1 MTSLLNRDLGMLMG
15 AQLVGVSGT
24 VAMVTLGGI
33 VGQRLAPTPSLATL
47 PLSLQIV
54 GTAVSTVGAAWL
66 MSRIGR
72 PRGFAVGALLGSVGY
87 LVAMAATGIGSFALF
102 CFAVALVGAAN
113 AFALQY
119 RFAAM
124 EHAPEGRE
132 SQAISLVLVGSL
144 GGAIVGPALAAQG
157 EGWIEGIPF
166 GGAFLV
172 VAAGYAAAAGVL
184 RRLSSREVTDD
195 AGGESPRPLGV
206 VVRQPLFLVAVLGG
220 VAGFGVM
227 TFVMTA
233 APLSMHV
240 VEGHSM
246 TATAAVIQAHVLA
259 MYLPSLVTGYLIGR
273 LGIGRIMAIG
283 AVVLA
288 LTLVAGF
295 LGREVMHYAAAMIA
309 LGVGWNFLYI
319 GGTALLGHAHRASER
334 FGAQAVNEFSVFGV
348 SACGSLGA
356 GAVMHFAGWN
366 GVLLA
371 AALPIAIALATLAVV
386 RPHRRLAG
394 T

>member
-1 MTSLLNRDLGMLMG
+1 MGLINRDLVMLMG

-24 VAMVTLGGI
+24 IAMVTVGGI

-54 GTAVSTVGAAWL
+54 GTAVCTVGAAWL

-72 PRGFAVGALLGSVGY
+72 PRGFAIGAIMGSIGY
-87 LVAMAATGIGSFALF
+87 LVAMAATGLGSFSLF

-144 GGAIVGPALAAQG
+144 GAAIIGPALAAQG
-157 EGWIEGIPF
+157 ESWIEGIPF

-172 VAAGYAAAAGVL
+172 VALGYVVVAVVL
-184 RRLSSREVTDD
+184 RRLTVREAT
-195 AGGESPRPLGV
+195 GPEEEESPRPLAV

-220 VAGFGVM
+220 VSGFGVM

-240 VEGHSM
+240 VDGHSM

-259 MYLPSLVTGYLIGR
+259 MYLPSLVTGFLIGW
-273 LGIGRIMAIG
+273 LGIGRIMGIG
-283 AVVLA
+283 ALVLA

-309 LGVGWNFLYI
+309 LGVGWNFLFV
-319 GGTALLGHAHRASER
+319 GGTALLGLSHRPSER
-334 FGAQAVNEFSVFGV
+334 FRAQAVNEFSVFGV

-356 GAVMHFAGWN
+356 GAVMHLAGWN

-371 AALPIAIALATLAVV
+371 AALPIAITFAALAGV
-386 RPHRRLAG
+386 RPGRRLRPA
-394 T
+394 

>member
-1 MTSLLNRDLGMLMG
+1 MSLLNRDLAMLMG

-33 VGQRLAPTPSLATL
+33 VGQRLAPTPALATL
-47 PLSLQIV
+47 PLSCHIV

-72 PRGFAVGALLGSVGY
+72 PRGFAFGALVGSVGY
-87 LVAMAATGIGSFALF
+87 LVAMAATGFGSFALF
-102 CFAVALVGAAN
+102 CVAVALVGAAN

-124 EHAPEGRE
+124 EHAPKGRE
-132 SQAISLVLVGSL
+132 SQAISLVLVGSV

-157 EGWIEGIPF
+157 EGWIEGVPF

-172 VAAGYAAAAGVL
+172 VAVGYVVVAGVL
-184 RRLSSREVTDD
+184 RRLSPQEAVDGVE
-195 AGGESPRPLGV
+195 AQAPRSLAV
-206 VVRQPLFLVAVLGG
+206 VMRQPLFLVAVLGG

-240 VEGHSM
+240 VDGH
-246 TATAAVIQAHVLA
+246 
-259 MYLPSLVTGYLIGR
+259 LPSLATGYLIGR

-283 AVVLA
+283 ALVLA
-288 LTLVAGF
+288 LTLLAGS
-295 LGREVMHYAAAMIA
+295 LGREVMHYAVAMIA

-319 GGTALLGHAHRASER
+319 GGTALLGHSHRPSER
-334 FGAQAVNEFSVFGV
+334 FRAQAVNEFSVFGV

-356 GAVMHFAGWN
+356 GAVMHLAGWN

-371 AALPIAIALATLAVV
+371 AALPIAIVLATLAAV
-386 RPHRRLAG
+386 RPQRRLAG
-394 T
+394 A

>member
-1 MTSLLNRDLGMLMG
+1 M
-15 AQLVGVSGT
+15 
-24 VAMVTLGGI
+24 
-33 VGQRLAPTPSLATL
+33 
-47 PLSLQIV
+47 
-54 GTAVSTVGAAWL
+54 
-66 MSRIGR
+66 
-72 PRGFAVGALLGSVGY
+72 
-87 LVAMAATGIGSFALF
+87 
-102 CFAVALVGAAN
+102 AVALVGAAN

-124 EHAPEGRE
+124 ENAPKGRE

-157 EGWIEGIPF
+157 ENWIEGIPF
-166 GGAFLV
+166 GGAFV
-172 VAAGYAAAAGVL
+172 VIAVSYVVVAGVL
-184 RRLSSREVTDD
+184 RRLSSGD
-195 AGGESPRPLGV
+195 ATEDAEAEAPRPLAE

-240 VEGHSM
+240 VDGHSM
-246 TATAAVIQAHVLA
+246 AATAAVIQAHVLA
-259 MYLPSLVTGYLIGR
+259 MYLPSLATGYLIGR

-283 AVVLA
+283 ALVLA

-319 GGTALLGHAHRASER
+319 GGTALLGHAHRPSER
-334 FGAQAVNEFSVFGV
+334 FRAQAVNEFSVFGV

-371 AALPIAIALATLAVV
+371 AGLPIAIALATLAAV
-386 RPHRRLAG
+386 RPQRRLAG
-394 T
+394 A